1 MYLKLFALIDRCL
14 RLFVVVAACL
24 SKVVVVELRKKET
37 EEETSAPCWYP
48 LSLLDSFLVKKIF
61 TALN

>member
-48 LSLLDSFLVKKIF
+48 LLDSFLVKKIF